1 MKSVPMSCFFDT
13 NVLVHAIDDRST
25 SKRERAVHWLRE
37 QGHSMGFKCGI
48 LGLSNVGKSTVFNAL
63 TATAAAQ
70 ASSYPFSTIEPNVG
84 EVMVPDARLD
94 VLAGLAGSARIK
106 PTRLGF
112 VDIAGLVSGASRG
125 EGLGNQ
131 FLAHVREVDAVAH
144 VVRCFVDPEVA
155 HVAGAIDPIADI
167 DTIETEL
174 MLADLDSLERRVDG
188 LAKKAKGTDKEAAE
202 AGETLDLVD
211 RALALLRD
219 GKPARLVERRREEEK
234 AFRMLGL
241 LTSKPVLYVCNV
253 DEAAAAAGNELSR
266 RVEARARQ
274 EGAACVVIC
283 AQLEA
288 EIAALSDEEQEEF
301 LHTVGLEEPGL
312 TKLIHAGYDLLGL
325 MTYFTVGPKEA
336 RAWTIHKGW
345 TAPQAAGVIH
355 TDFEKG
361 FIRAE
366 TISYDDF
373 ITYNGE
379 LGAKEAGKMRLEG
392 KDYVVR
398 EGDVMHFRFNA

>member
-1 MKSVPMSCFFDT
+1 
-13 NVLVHAIDDRST
+13 
-25 SKRERAVHWLRE
+25 
-37 QGHSMGFKCGI
+37 MGFKCGI

-84 EVMVPDARLD
+84 EVMVPDPRLD

-106 PTRLGF
+106 PARLGF

-253 DEAAAAAGNELSR
+253 DEAAAAAGNEFSR

-274 EGAACVVIC
+274 EGAACVVIS
-283 AQLEA
+283 ARIEA
-288 EIAALSDEEQEEF
+288 EIAVLPAHE
-301 LHTVGLEEPGL
+301 
-312 TKLIHAGYDLLGL
+312 
-325 MTYFTVGPKEA
+325 
-336 RAWTIHKGW
+336 
-345 TAPQAAGVIH
+345 
-355 TDFEKG
+355 
-361 FIRAE
+361 RAE
-366 TISYDDF
+366 YLADCLAFSRAAYQSLASRLSRVNSARIS
-373 ITYNGE
+373 
-379 LGAKEAGKMRLEG
+379 GASRPLPSYWPSAMMCSSTFSGGQASEIVPSAM
-392 KDYVVR
+392 
-398 EGDVMHFRFNA
+398 